1 MILRTRFV
9 RLVVTASLLLV
20 ACSCTLVV
28 PPPTDTP
35 TALKLGLLLNYT
47 GSPEA
52 SADRERAFNLAIDHV
67 NVGGG
72 VLGQPVTGI
81 TADAT
86 SDPQAAV
93 DAARRLIEVEGV
105 HAIVGPNASA
115 AACRSRKPWPARQAS
130 R

>member
-1 MILRTRFV
+1 MALTTKLIRQIL
-9 RLVVTASLLLV
+9 TASLLLV

-52 SADRERAFNLAIDHV
+52 SADRERAFNLAISHA
-67 NVGGG
+67 NAGGG

-81 TADAT
+81 AADAT
-86 SDPQAAV
+86 SDPQLPWMPPAA
-93 DAARRLIEVEGV
+93 
-105 HAIVGPNASA
+105 
-115 AACRSRKPWPARQAS
+115 
-130 R
+130 